1 MSGFEFRVGD
11 KVKVEG
17 VVTRVFDRPE
27 RDIVNVEVRTGAIL
41 YLSTHYLDFVERP
54 VPVPKVGDRLIPNR
68 LPLMRKGTI
77 RAIEDG
83 MWWVKWDGSGFTTA
97 GPTSL
102 ISTGDYTL
110 ESV

>member
-1 MSGFEFRVGD
+1 MPVAPYHLIDYVPGGAVQQTLARIGLLPENAPIPITVVLDCKNQLRWLQAGE
-11 KVKVEG
+11 VEAMAAFND
-17 VVTRVFDRPE
+17 V
-27 RDIVNVEVRTGAIL
+27 
-41 YLSTHYLDFVERP
+41 
-54 VPVPKVGDRLIPNR
+54 IPNR